1 MVRVESCMPTC
12 QRFHP
17 GGDVEVLPFGIT
29 CINVTDMLAKF
40 LMLAK
45 ATDKVQALMSQKPFW
60 RMFADPNAILAL
72 QELSIQML
80 CNVVVEMNRERRVP
94 SLRNSQPDI
103 PGGST
108 VDDTYKPV
116 TVFDFAEVLE
126 RTERRVRDDLLG
138 AGPKTVDDL
147 RAIFLRLE
155 TKYQHQLEQKERR
168 STRGTS
174 SNLAS
179 VTTSNVLDVVT
190 GATSIASSAVA
201 GATNIA
207 GSAVVGA
214 TNIAG
219 SAVTGATNIAGSAVA
234 GASTV
239 AVGVFASIKNTT
251 TKFSSQGSFSNPLA
265 SPNLNTSNSDV
276 NVKSPMPVSAT
287 ESTTKTPVTTEQS
300 LDDLLNTP
308 IEDILNSSIGHVDDW
323 TGITSDDAD
332 LEVSKFMIDDDED
345 AVGISGLEIS

>member
-1 MVRVESCMPTC
+1 MPTS

-17 GGDVEVLPFGIT
+17 GGDTEVLPFGIT

-80 CNVVVEMNRERRVP
+80 CNVVVEMNRERRIP
-94 SLRNSQPDI
+94 SLRNAQPDI
-103 PGGST
+103 PGGSST
-108 VDDTYKPV
+108 DDVYRPV
-116 TVFDFAEVLE
+116 TVFDFADVLE

-138 AGPKTVDDL
+138 AGPKTVDEL

-155 TKYQHQLEQKERR
+155 TKYQQQLEQKERR
-168 STRGTS
+168 SNRGS
-174 SNLAS
+174 SSSLAS
-179 VTTSNVLDVVT
+179 VTTSNVMDVVT
-190 GATSIASSAVA
+190 GATNMASSAVA
-201 GATNIA
+201 GATNMA

-239 AVGVFASIKNTT
+239 AVGVFESIKNTT
-251 TKFSSQGSFSNPLA
+251 NKFSSQGSFSNPIA
-265 SPNLNTSNSDV
+265 SSNLNTSTSEGEI
-276 NVKSPMPVSAT
+276 KSPMAASAT
-287 ESTTKTPVTTEQS
+287 ETATNTPVAREQS

-308 IEDILNSSIGHVDDW
+308 IEDILNSSIGGVDGW
-323 TGITSDDAD
+323 TGITSEDGELD
-332 LEVSKFMIDDDED
+332 VSKFLIDDDED
-345 AVGISGLEIS
+345 VAGISGLEIS